1 MLFPCKLELG
11 DPREG
16 SLTASSCESHSVL
29 SNSSPKRS
37 FNFFLLLLA
46 WCVVQGIMIRVAVK
60 LEAVGWW
67 WNPAVRLWREW
78 AGSGKP
84 TGTGFAAFSWARVA
98 ILSFELPPCG
108 VSEGPG
114 LSPQLL
120 SQGRCSCMSA
130 TLRTGD
136 LRLEHRSPLWAAG
149 RRAPS
154 GLHMKAAA
162 R

>member
-78 AGSGKP
+78 AGSGVFCCLLE
-84 TGTGFAAFSWARVA
+84 T
-98 ILSFELPPCG
+98 LSSHAVPNGE
-108 VSEGPG
+108 VIEKYTEGKRRPNVNVYEIST
-114 LSPQLL
+114 LSPWILL
-120 SQGRCSCMSA
+120 
-130 TLRTGD
+130 
-136 LRLEHRSPLWAAG
+136 
-149 RRAPS
+149 
-154 GLHMKAAA
+154 
-162 R
+162 